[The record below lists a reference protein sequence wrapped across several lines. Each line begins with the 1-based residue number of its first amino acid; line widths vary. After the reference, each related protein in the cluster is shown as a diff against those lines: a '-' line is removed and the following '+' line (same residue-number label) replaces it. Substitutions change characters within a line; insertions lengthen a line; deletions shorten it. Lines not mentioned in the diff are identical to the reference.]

1 MDYAVA
7 NSMGSCW
14 AGLRRRNRS
23 LCRVLVIYIR
33 LPGLHETAILV
44 DMSASAVH
52 STISTCAPD
61 LQMGF
66 KGPWMIYE
74 SYEDP
79 K

>member
-1 MDYAVA
+1 M
-7 NSMGSCW
+7 
-14 AGLRRRNRS
+14 LI
-23 LCRVLVIYIR
+23 IYIR
-33 LPGLHETAILV
+33 LPGLHETAILA
-44 DMSASAVH
+44 DMSVSAVH

-66 KGPWMIYE
+66 KGPWIIYE